1 MKPYRFIKQ
10 LLDFSFAVIL
20 TCLLLP
26 ILVILAIAVKLT
38 SKGPV
43 LFKQRRIGKDK
54 SEFFIYKFRTMRT
67 DTPKDVPTHLLTDP
81 EAFITPIGRFLRKS
95 SLDELPQLFN
105 ILKGEMSFIGP
116 RPALWNQDDLIE
128 ARENQASKYGISA
141 NALKPGITG
150 WAQVNGRDELPID
163 VKADYDGYYAK
174 NVSFLL
180 DLKILWMTLL
190 SVLTAKGVSE
200 GGPSQKTKDGLQ

>member
-1 MKPYRFIKQ
+1 MEVLHLKPYRFIKQ

-81 EAFITPIGRFLRKS
+81 EAFITPIGKFLRKS

-105 ILKGEMSFIGP
+105 ILKG
-116 RPALWNQDDLIE
+116 
-128 ARENQASKYGISA
+128 
-141 NALKPGITG
+141 
-150 WAQVNGRDELPID
+150 
-163 VKADYDGYYAK
+163 
-174 NVSFLL
+174 
-180 DLKILWMTLL
+180 
-190 SVLTAKGVSE
+190 
-200 GGPSQKTKDGLQ
+200 